1 MKQNEVGWDGEGE
14 YGWESGARRRV
25 VGRGQACTNPLSESG
40 RRVKK
45 HLVVSGCL
53 LLKIKSQA
61 SDVGCSPRSQEEIL
75 RIRPL
80 QEWSS

>member
-1 MKQNEVGWDGEGE
+1 MVGSQGLGGEWWGL
-14 YGWESGARRRV
+14 
-25 VGRGQACTNPLSESG
+25 GQACTNPLSESG

-61 SDVGCSPRSQEEIL
+61 SDVGCSPWSQEEIL